1 MSMNDHP
8 FPSNTPLTA
17 TERQRER
24 ALRYAEQ
31 ASSSTDSATEWRPQ
45 GSDEAEQ
52 AVARAKAEKKKKNK
66 KTDALQSKDLPNFDY
81 MFFIRPSL
89 RTFLLSLFPVA
100 ALLIILH
107 AFFADA
113 LSLPVWG
120 SILILSAPLLGDTV
134 ILGRT
139 VFVWRDLARAG
150 ELREKKYRKEFPL
163 VSYTLLFLVPAFA
176 VDVWYWP
183 LALVPFFAF
192 AAISVW
198 GRIMAPK
205 PPYNIR
211 DEEPVAV

>member
-1 MSMNDHP
+1 MSMSDHP
-8 FPSNTPLTA
+8 FPSSTPLTS

-31 ASSSTDSATEWRPQ
+31 APTTAGAAEWKPQ
-45 GSDEAEQ
+45 GSEEADQ
-52 AVARAKAEKKKKNK
+52 AVANAKAEKKKKSK

-100 ALLIILH
+100 AILITLH
-107 AFFADA
+107 AFFADT
-113 LSLPVWG
+113 LNLPIWG
-120 SILILSAPLLGDTV
+120 SIIVLSLPLLGDTV

-139 VFVWRDLARAG
+139 AFVWRALAASG
-150 ELREKKYRKEFPL
+150 ELRKKKYRKEFPL
-163 VSYTLLFLVPAFA
+163 VSYTLLFIVPALA

-192 AAISVW
+192 AGVSVW
-198 GRIMAPK
+198 GRLMAPK
-205 PPYNIR
+205 PPYNLR
-211 DEEPVAV
+211 PEEPVEL

>member
-1 MSMNDHP
+1 MSMSDHP
-8 FPSNTPLTA
+8 IPSSTPLTT

-31 ASSSTDSATEWRPQ
+31 APSITGATAEWRPQ
-45 GSDEAEQ
+45 GAEEAEQ
-52 AVARAKAEKKKKNK
+52 AVAHAKAEKKKSK

-100 ALLIILH
+100 ALLVIFH

-113 LSLPVWG
+113 LLLPIWV

-150 ELREKKYRKEFPL
+150 ELRKKKYRKEFPL
-163 VSYTLLFLVPAFA
+163 VSYTLLFIVPSLA

-183 LALVPFFAF
+183 LALVPFFLF
-192 AAISVW
+192 AGVSVW
-198 GRIMAPK
+198 GRLMAPK

-211 DEEPVAV
+211 PEEPVEI

>member
-1 MSMNDHP
+1 MSMSDHP
-8 FPSNTPLTA
+8 FPSSTPLTT
-17 TERQRER
+17 TERHRER
-24 ALRYAEQ
+24 AQRYAEQ
-31 ASSSTDSATEWRPQ
+31 TPSATGATEEWRPQ
-45 GSDEAEQ
+45 GSEEAEK
-52 AVARAKAEKKKKNK
+52 AVANAKAEKKKSK
-66 KTDALQSKDLPNFDY
+66 KTDALTSKNLPNFDY

-100 ALLIILH
+100 AILIILH

-113 LSLPVWG
+113 LSLPIWA
-120 SILILSAPLLGDTV
+120 SIILLSLPLLGDTV

-139 VFVWRDLARAG
+139 ALVWRELAASG
-150 ELREKKYRKEFPL
+150 ELRKKKYRKEFPL
-163 VSYTLLFLVPAFA
+163 VSYTLLFIVPALA

-192 AAISVW
+192 AGISAW

-211 DEEPVAV
+211 PEEPAEI

>member
-8 FPSNTPLTA
+8 FPSSTPLTA

-31 ASSSTDSATEWRPQ
+31 APSTTGAATEWRPQ

-52 AVARAKAEKKKKNK
+52 TVARAKAEKKKSK

-107 AFFADA
+107 AFFAET
-113 LSLPVWG
+113 LSLPIWG
-120 SILILSAPLLGDTV
+120 SILVLSAPLLGDTA

-139 VFVWRDLARAG
+139 VFVWRELARAG
-150 ELREKKYRKEFPL
+150 ELRKKKYRKEFPL
-163 VSYTLLFLVPAFA
+163 VSYTLLFLVPVFA
-176 VDVWYWP
+176 VNVWYWP

-192 AAISVW
+192 AVISVW

-211 DEEPVAV
+211 SEEPVEI